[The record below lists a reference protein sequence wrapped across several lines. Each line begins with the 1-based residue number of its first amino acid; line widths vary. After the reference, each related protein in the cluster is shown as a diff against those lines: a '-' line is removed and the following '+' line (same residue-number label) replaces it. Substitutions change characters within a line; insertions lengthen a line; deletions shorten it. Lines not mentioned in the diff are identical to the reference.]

1 MSVTFPAGFQAAG
14 VTAGLRASGKPDL
27 ALVVNTGPLAAA
39 AAVTTANRVHA
50 AAVDLTRAN
59 VADGA
64 ARAVVINSGNAN
76 ACTGPQGARDAAD
89 FAATTARALGLPA
102 GEVLVGQ
109 TGVIGHLVDMPKLL
123 AGVEVAVAQLSEQGG
138 PAAAQAILTTDTVD
152 KQVELTAPAGWRVGG
167 MAKGAGMLAPALA
180 TMLCVITT
188 DAACEPADLDAALKS
203 AVARTF
209 NRLDSDGCMSTNDTV
224 FALASGA
231 CGLIASREE
240 LTEVLTEACRRLAL
254 GLLADAEGANHDV
267 AVTVRGASSVVAAE
281 AVGRAVTRSNL
292 VKTAIFGNDPNWG
305 RIVAQVGTVPAQVA
319 PFDPADLEVIING
332 KTVCEGG
339 LPACDPSE
347 VDMSPRQCEI
357 VIDLHAGKEEATV
370 WTNDLTHAY
379 VHINSAYTT

>member
-27 ALVVNTGPLAAA
+27 ALVVNTGPQSVA
-39 AAVTTANRVHA
+39 AAVTTSNRVHA

-59 VADGA
+59 VANGI

-76 ACTGPQGARDAAD
+76 ACTGEQGARDAAA
-89 FAATTARALGLPA
+89 FGAAAADALGLPCS
-102 GEVLVGQ
+102 EVLVGQ

-123 AGVEVAVAQLSEQGG
+123 AGVELAAGALSEHGG
-138 PAAAQAILTTDTVD
+138 PDAAQAILTTDTVD
-152 KQVELTAPAGWRVGG
+152 KQVAMTAAAGWKVGG

-180 TMLCVITT
+180 TMLCVLTT
-188 DAACEPADLDAALKS
+188 DVVCTAADLDFALKQ
-203 AVARTF
+203 AVAHSF

-224 FALASGA
+224 FALASGSS
-231 CGLIASREE
+231 GVTASREE
-240 LTEVLTEACRRLAL
+240 LTAVFTQACQKLAL

-267 AVTVRGASSVVAAE
+267 AVTVRGATTVAAAE

-305 RIVAQVGTVPAQVA
+305 RIVAQVGTVPADVA
-319 PFDPADLEVIING
+319 PFDPAELEVVING
-332 KTVCEGG
+332 KTVCKSGQH
-339 LPACDPSE
+339 ACDPSE

>member
-123 AGVEVAVAQLSEQGG
+123 AGVEVAVAQLSEKGG

-267 AVTVRGASSVVAAE
+267 AVTVRGASSVAAAE

>member
-1 MSVTFPAGFQAAG
+1 MSVTFPTGFQAAG

-231 CGLIASREE
+231 CGLTASREE

-267 AVTVRGASSVVAAE
+267 AVTVRGASSVAAAE